1 MTTKEN
7 ENEDKPAGNSQEDR
21 IEEIKKEEREDAS
34 PYYAS
39 GESKEPD
46 TTEEDLNKPVP
57 APGAEGEEMSLIKA
71 VAYLGFG
78 MAAIAIV
85 FILFF
90 LRDLD
95 DRVINVD
102 TALDKLDEKFI
113 PFKDNVEKSLSQ
125 VTGAVEQL
133 RGKFQMYERMVAVME
148 LKRALVSIQ
157 EVTKGASPEVKAK
170 AGDVIASIQTLL
182 TQLGEGPSEG
192 LPTAG
197 SPADAGAEMAA
208 EETAPSPEPAAE
220 EAAPEPSE
228 ETPVGQIELEESGES
243 SETMADAESP
253 EASED
258 EGEGEEEGG
267 DDEEED
273 EEEEEEKEE

>member
-1 MTTKEN
+1 MTTKDN
-7 ENEDKPAGNSQEDR
+7 ENEDKPAGSSQEDR
-21 IEEIKKEEREDAS
+21 IKEITKEEREDAS
-34 PYYAS
+34 SYYAS
-39 GESKEPD
+39 GESEEPD

-57 APGAEGEEMSLIKA
+57 APDAEGEEMSLIKA

-113 PFKDNVEKSLSQ
+113 PFKDNVEKSLSR
-125 VTGAVEQL
+125 VTGDVEQL

-157 EVTKGASPEVKAK
+157 EVTEGASPEVKAK
-170 AGDVIASIQTLL
+170 AGEVIASIQTLL
-182 TQLGEGPSEG
+182 TQLGEEPSEG

-197 SPADAGAEMAA
+197 VPAAAGAEI
-208 EETAPSPEPAAE
+208 TAPSPEPAAE

-243 SETMADAESP
+243 SETMAEAESS
-253 EASED
+253 EVSED
-258 EGEGEEEGG
+258 EEEADEGG
-267 DDEEED
+267 DEEEDEED
-273 EEEEEEKEE
+273 EEEEEEE

>member
-1 MTTKEN
+1 MTNKEN
-7 ENEDKPAGNSQEDR
+7 ENEDKPAGSSQEDR

-34 PYYAS
+34 SYYAS

-46 TTEEDLNKPVP
+46 TTEVDMNKPVP
-57 APGAEGEEMSLIKA
+57 PTDAEGEEMSLLKA

-113 PFKDNVEKSLSQ
+113 PFKEDVEKSLSR
-125 VTGAVEQL
+125 VTGDVKQL

-157 EVTKGASPEVKAK
+157 EVTEGASPEVKAK

-197 SPADAGAEMAA
+197 VPAAAGAEMAG

-243 SETMADAESP
+243 SEAPEEEESS

-258 EGEGEEEGG
+258 EEEGDEG
-267 DDEEED
+267 GDEEED
-273 EEEEEEKEE
+273 EEEEEEE